1 MKPHQY
7 GVACCA
13 LIAACT
19 AATGMADEAPPIT
32 LNPFA
37 RPPSVTIAEEK
48 SPTALATSRRVT
60 MDLRATM
67 VGERGSLANVA
78 GKIISPGETVEGFQL
93 LRVYDDRAEF
103 EIQGERVTVYVRPP
117 VDENNE

>member
-1 MKPHQY
+1 MKPHRY
-7 GVACCA
+7 SAACCA
-13 LIAACT
+13 LIATCAVT
-19 AATGMADEAPPIT
+19 TGIADEAPPIT

-37 RPPSVTIAEEK
+37 RPPSVTIAEEP
-48 SPTALATSRRVT
+48 SLTAPATARRVT

-78 GKIISPGETVEGFQL
+78 GKIISPGDTVEGFQL